1 MSREIAAAAVL
12 DTELLGVR
20 AKLLEIAGTMDRL
33 NRAEGTVE
41 SDPRIAK
48 IRQALE
54 VLQSSQPDR
63 AEQIQL
69 IFSLPYNEQWRETY
83 RLDTSR

>member
-1 MSREIAAAAVL
+1 MSKDQTASEVL
-12 DTELLGVR
+12 DAELLAVR
-20 AKLLEIAGTMDRL
+20 AKLLEIAGSLDRL
-33 NRAEGTVE
+33 NRADGTVE
-41 SDPRIAK
+41 DDPRLAQ

-69 IFSLPYNEQWRETY
+69 IFSLPYDEQWRENY
-83 RLDTSR
+83 RLDTAR

>member
-1 MSREIAAAAVL
+1 MTSEIAAKAVL
-12 DTELLGVR
+12 DAELLGVR
-20 AKLLEIAGTMDRL
+20 AKLLEIAGTLDRL

-41 SDPRIAK
+41 DDPGLAK

-54 VLQSSQPDR
+54 VLQSPQPDR

-69 IFSLPYNEQWRETY
+69 IFSLPYNDQWRETY
-83 RLDTSR
+83 SLDTSR

>member
-1 MSREIAAAAVL
+1 MSNDQTASEVL
-12 DTELLGVR
+12 DAELLAVR
-20 AKLLEIAGTMDRL
+20 AKLLEIAGSLDRL
-33 NRAEGTVE
+33 NRADGTVE
-41 SDPRIAK
+41 DDPRLGQ

-69 IFSLPYNEQWRETY
+69 IFSLPYDEQWRENY
-83 RLDTSR
+83 RLDTAR